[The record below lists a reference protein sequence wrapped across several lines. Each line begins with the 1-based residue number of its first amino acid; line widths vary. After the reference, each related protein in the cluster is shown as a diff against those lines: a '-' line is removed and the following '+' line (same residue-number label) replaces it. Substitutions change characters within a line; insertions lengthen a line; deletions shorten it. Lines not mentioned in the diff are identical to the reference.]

1 MKFFEQWD
9 KLENC
14 KAKVI
19 LKHSLFGRQ
28 MHNCDS
34 LQIIN
39 DDRIG
44 LVLKG
49 QEVFMDKTD
58 IIRAEVQ
65 DGMYTVSDG
74 KLTITLIVNKM

>member
-9 KLENC
+9 KLENL

-28 MHNCDS
+28 IHNCDS

-44 LVLKG
+44 VILKG
-49 QEVFMDKTD
+49 QKIFVYKQD
-58 IIRAEVQ
+58 ISQTVAEN
-65 DGMYTVSDG
+65 GMYVVSDG
-74 KLTITLIVNKM
+74 NVTITIIVNKM